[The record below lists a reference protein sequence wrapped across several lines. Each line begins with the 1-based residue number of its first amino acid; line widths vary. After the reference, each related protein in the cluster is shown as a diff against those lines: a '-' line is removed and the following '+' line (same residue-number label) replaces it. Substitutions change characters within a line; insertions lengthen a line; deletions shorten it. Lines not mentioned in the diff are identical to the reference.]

1 MEIILNY
8 IVSFNVSI
16 LYLTYAMLNKI
27 KYKYIPF
34 LAATV
39 LLGTLSVCFRP
50 NDGEKTEAESSSLL
64 SNLAESKNYKAFFSR
79 EIL

>member
-1 MEIILNY
+1 
-8 IVSFNVSI
+8 
-16 LYLTYAMLNKI
+16 MLNNI
-27 KYKYIPF
+27 KSKYIPF

-64 SNLAESKNYKAFFSR
+64 SNLAESKNYKAFFQ
-79 EIL
+79 

>member
-1 MEIILNY
+1 M
-8 IVSFNVSI
+8 V
-16 LYLTYAMLNKI
+16 YAMLNKI

-39 LLGTLSVCFRP
+39 LLGTFSVCFRP

-64 SNLAESKNYKAFFSR
+64 SNLAESKNYKAFFQRRDSVKTTNR
-79 EIL
+79 KKLKTTL

>member
-1 MEIILNY
+1 MIKNANSFKLSYISFYINY
-8 IVSFNVSI
+8 
-16 LYLTYAMLNKI
+16 LYAMLNSI

-39 LLGTLSVCFRP
+39 LLGTLSICFRP

-64 SNLAESKNYKAFFSR
+64 SNLAESENCKAFF
-79 EIL
+79 

>member
-1 MEIILNY
+1 M
-8 IVSFNVSI
+8 V
-16 LYLTYAMLNKI
+16 YAMLSTI

-50 NDGEKTEAESSSLL
+50 NDGEKTEGESSSLL
-64 SNLAESKNYKAFFSR
+64 SNLAESKITKLFFSK
-79 EIL
+79 

>member
-1 MEIILNY
+1 
-8 IVSFNVSI
+8 
-16 LYLTYAMLNKI
+16 MLNKI

-64 SNLAESKNYKAFFSR
+64 SNLAESKITKLFFSK